1 MNNVY
6 YFNLQDRMKFIKGFN
21 MKTFGHF
28 FVSVTKFKSTFLKT
42 SSKQKKKKLFVS
54 FFLFT
59 VYHKKVQEY
68 FT

>member
-28 FVSVTKFKSTFLKT
+28 FVSVTNSNQHFC
-42 SSKQKKKKLFVS
+42 KQAANKRRKNFVS